1 MLCTGTGAG
10 DEEMTERGGPSRAE
24 LIVRSAW
31 QQGHGGTRRGR
42 HRPARPAG
50 HRHGPARLPDA
61 PRPPGRA
68 PTSQHGQRGHTPP
81 PGHEREPGRDV
92 APSKHIRLGSWSG
105 ARSPPLCVWFCS
117 RPEPALLSGNSL
129 FSYCPILRFLSGQS
143 WSGSSAWSSSD
154 CPRSDSGGRR
164 VLPSLSF
171 PQQHPAQS
179 L

>member
-61 PRPPGRA
+61 PRPPNTVSVGTPRLPDTVSAASPPRSARPRPASRTRAGAGQGRRPLEA
-68 PTSQHGQRGHTPP
+68 HPSWIVVRGSLASPVCVVLLTSR
-81 PGHEREPGRDV
+81 
-92 APSKHIRLGSWSG
+92 
-105 ARSPPLCVWFCS
+105 ARSPLGKFPFQ
-117 RPEPALLSGNSL
+117 LLSYFAVFKWPVVEWL
-129 FSYCPILRFLSGQS
+129 QRMEF
-143 WSGSSAWSSSD
+143 
-154 CPRSDSGGRR
+154 
-164 VLPSLSF
+164 
-171 PQQHPAQS
+171 
-179 L
+179 